1 MPKSDEKGHAK
12 VTLNQ
17 PAKTGVWREALQR
30 LANSRLRTEVEI
42 HAETL
47 DYDFGHKPKVREIST
62 GYLKAVFDN
71 EIARLLR
78 EGQLRTIRGG
88 RLEDSHLSQSQ
99 KTSFKQEVRELA
111 FRPQHEILNLSIT
124 PERFMKPLIVLATR
138 LYNPVRRSLSGPPLI
153 TAFPTAMPAPD
164 G

>member
-47 DYDFGHKPKVREIST
+47 DYDFRPKPKVREIST
-62 GYLKAVFDN
+62 GYLKAVFDS

-88 RLEDSHLSQSQ
+88 RLADGPDE
-99 KTSFKQEVRELA
+99 
-111 FRPQHEILNLSIT
+111 SIPKNKVST
-124 PERFMKPLIVLATR
+124 GSSETCI
-138 LYNPVRRSLSGPPLI
+138 SL
-153 TAFPTAMPAPD
+153 
-164 G
+164 